1 MYKKSMDPIPV
12 RLPAELQARVDQ
24 LANKMAISRSAVL
37 RLAVRQ
43 WLDAAE
49 HFGTNPMLREEP
61 ASYASKSGKA
71 VKAVK
76 TPKGKA
82 GRKGGL
88 GAY

>member
-1 MYKKSMDPIPV
+1 
-12 RLPAELQARVDQ
+12 
-24 LANKMAISRSAVL
+24 MAISRSAVL

-76 TPKGKA
+76 SPPKGKA
-82 GRKGGL
+82 GRKSGL